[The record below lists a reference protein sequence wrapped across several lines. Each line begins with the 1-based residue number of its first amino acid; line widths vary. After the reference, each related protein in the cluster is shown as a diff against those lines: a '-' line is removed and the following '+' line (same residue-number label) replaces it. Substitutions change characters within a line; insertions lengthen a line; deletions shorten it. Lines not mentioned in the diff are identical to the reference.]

1 MTSESEPEASRTP
14 SAINSAR
21 SSSTFT
27 RFPLWPSATVRAR
40 PWWISGCAFDHLFA
54 PVVE

>member
-1 MTSESEPEASRTP
+1 MTSESEPEARRTP
-14 SAINSAR
+14 SASSSAR
-21 SSSTFT
+21 NSSTFT

-40 PWWISGCAFDHLFA
+40 PWWMSGCAFAQRFA